1 MMRATMISRSNTC
14 RDVAGRLAAIAAVLG
29 MLLGVA
35 AGDEAV
41 SASLIK
47 RNNAWSAYS
56 EDAPGGKLCF
66 ILSSPT
72 QQEPADRN
80 HGEVFFMLARHP
92 DPDIGVQPRFSAG
105 YLFKDNT
112 TLVLDIDGQR
122 FTMFTRGRDA
132 WVRTLGDDALVVEAM
147 KAGQKMSISAESRRG
162 TRTQYVYSLSGVTAS
177 LGAIANC
184 G

>member
-29 MLLGVA
+29 LLLGVA

-41 SASLIK
+41 AASLIK

-147 KAGQKMSISAESRRG
+147 KAGQKMSISAES
-162 TRTQYVYSLSGVTAS
+162 
-177 LGAIANC
+177 I
-184 G
+184 